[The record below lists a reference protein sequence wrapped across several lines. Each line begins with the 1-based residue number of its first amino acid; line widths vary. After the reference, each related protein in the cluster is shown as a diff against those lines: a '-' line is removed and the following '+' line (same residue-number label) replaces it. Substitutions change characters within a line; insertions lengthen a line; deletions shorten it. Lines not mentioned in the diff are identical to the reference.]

1 MNIPWKVFRYYSSI
15 FSLSSFQFKD
25 YIKFKELL
33 LNPTGSTLTIP
44 IIAGININE
53 VYSNESLKETLL
65 ECVSEIFLTPEDF
78 AFNLKHNNLI
88 RSPKQISQKPAHY
101 FSIKKELLE
110 VENTNS
116 TYNIMNFF
124 QTITF
129 LMAHELYYH
138 PLVRAFARR
147 IYLEK
152 VKVSTRPKAQDSLQ
166 AEASQSKID
175 IYKPDYCVKRIKN
188 RPFTQF
194 KGIMVSL

>member
-1 MNIPWKVFRYYSSI
+1 MNTLWKVFRYYSRI
-15 FSLSSFQFKD
+15 FTLSSFRFKD

-33 LNPTGSTLTIP
+33 LNPSGSTLTIP
-44 IIAGININE
+44 VIAGINVNE
-53 VYSNESLKETLL
+53 VYSNESLKDTLL

-78 AFNLKHNNLI
+78 AFNLKHNNLV

-101 FSIKKELLE
+101 FTIKKEYLE
-110 VENTNS
+110 VENTS

-129 LMAHELYYH
+129 LMAHELFYH

-166 AEASQSKID
+166 TETSQSKID

-194 KGIMVSL
+194 KGIIGSL